1 MTKRIY
7 NSDLLN
13 EFIAKDMPISV
24 DVPEKIT
31 SKIKIKFICKCR
43 NPGFLSFRAIVENDG
58 ILCNKC
64 KQKRRIRTIQENTMR
79 KYGKI
84 HSFQVNDIKEKIT
97 KTNLIKY
104 GVKNVFESEFIKE
117 KIKQTNLQKFG
128 VEYATK
134 NPNIKEKISE
144 SHLSLDKHIPN
155 KKREETNMNKYG
167 VRFSS
172 QSEQVKQK
180 AKETNLEKYGVENVM
195 HIPEFVE
202 KQFKNSFRYKS
213 YTFPSGKKVLIQ
225 GYENFALDKLLQS
238 YQEEEIIVGVS
249 LVPKIFYQDNQK
261 LHRYY
266 PDIFIPKDNLI
277 IEVKSTY
284 THQKDL
290 RVNDL
295 KRNKCLE
302 LGYRFEFWTFD
313 QKGFIES
320 INTNLSKIK

>member
-31 SKIKIKFICKCR
+31 SKIKIKFVCKCR

-117 KIKQTNLQKFG
+117 KIKQTNLEKFG
-128 VEYATK
+128 VEY
-134 NPNIKEKISE
+134 I
-144 SHLSLDKHIPN
+144 
-155 KKREETNMNKYG
+155 M
-167 VRFSS
+167 
-172 QSEQVKQK
+172 QV
-180 AKETNLEKYGVENVM
+180 
-195 HIPEFVE
+195 PEFIE
-202 KQFKNSFRYKS
+202 KSVKNSFRYKT

-284 THQKDL
+284 TYQKDL

-313 QKGFIES
+313 QKGIL
-320 INTNLSKIK
+320 LSQ